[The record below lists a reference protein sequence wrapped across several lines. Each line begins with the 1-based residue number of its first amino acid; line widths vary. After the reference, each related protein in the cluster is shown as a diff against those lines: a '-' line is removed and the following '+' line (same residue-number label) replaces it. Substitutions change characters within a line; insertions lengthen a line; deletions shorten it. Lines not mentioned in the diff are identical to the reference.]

1 MNDPKLFMI
10 LLGSYPPGRHTEQH
24 DVFFS
29 IGTSL
34 KDLIPEV
41 KAFWPEGTRL
51 HIDGWR
57 EVNWVDEYKIEV
69 KQKTQTPPANENDQ
83 LKIFFINLGG
93 YKQDEFEE
101 FHYKLLAVGK
111 NSGEAIQRSKATAFY
126 KHTGFEGA
134 SSHGFEGASSHVTPS
149 TSPDDKY
156 GIDVDDVY
164 FINDVLPASIKEKY
178 SILVT
183 PSTSPGLDQVNLG
196 YFKLDKILNSV

>member
-1 MNDPKLFMI
+1 MNGPKLFMI

-34 KDLIPEV
+34 KELIPEI

-69 KQKTQTPPANENDQ
+69 RQKTPMQSANENDQ
-83 LKIFFINLGG
+83 LRIFFINLGG

-101 FHYKLLAVGK
+101 FHYKMLAVGK

-134 SSHGFEGASSHVTPS
+134 SSHV
-149 TSPDDKY
+149 DDKY

-164 FINDVLPASIKEKY
+164 FINDVLPASIKENY

-183 PSTSPGLDQVNLG
+183 PSTSPGIDQINLG